1 MTLLLSSL
9 PFSYNQSEFRWLQLE
24 MVHLCQKFGLLYQRT
39 RRKNLNPKNQNLRR
53 VKGLSAS
60 QLIQGKGGSS
70 GSSTSAN
77 SMKSVPHFDVENGVS
92 DCCLILNVSLPDC
105 VALIWWL

>member
-9 PFSYNQSEFRWLQLE
+9 AFSYNQSEFRWLQLE

-53 VKGLSAS
+53 VEGLSAS

-77 SMKSVPHFDVENGVS
+77 SMKSVPHFDVEI
-92 DCCLILNVSLPDC
+92 LI
-105 VALIWWL
+105 AA